1 MCIMKQIIQS
11 ICSFR
16 KHQTDYSIHIIGFAE
31 EWQVLSDA
39 AIDSIRMQID
49 ALSAS

>member
-16 KHQTDYSIHIIGFAE
+16 KHQTDYSIHIIGLAE
-31 EWQVLSDA
+31 DWQLSPTDTFDA
-39 AIDSIRMQID
+39 LRMQID
-49 ALSAS
+49 TSNCS

>member
-1 MCIMKQIIQS
+1 MYMIKHFIQS
-11 ICSFR
+11 INLYI
-16 KHQTDYSIHIIGFAE
+16 KKQTTQSVHVIGFAE